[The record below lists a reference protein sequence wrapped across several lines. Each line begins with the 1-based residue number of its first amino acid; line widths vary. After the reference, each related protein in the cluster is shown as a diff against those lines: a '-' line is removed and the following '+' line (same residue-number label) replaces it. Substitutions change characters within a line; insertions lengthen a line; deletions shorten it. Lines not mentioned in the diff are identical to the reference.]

1 MQLSK
6 TGPLIQTYT
15 AAAAKAPAAPPP
27 VVVGEKPAGDQVA
40 LGSTPAQPDLKIR
53 WNQATL
59 VQPRATDLA
68 SQSKA
73 TFQQT
78 PSNSVA
84 ELASRYFSAD
94 EFQALNSGT
103 YHNFD
108 HPIVVAEAA
117 GGFAHGMGWS
127 PERKQFIQQVALLHD
142 ADDRSQVGSQEVKTG
157 TPARAQVTLEWMDQQ
172 KDQLCERFGWKPEQ
186 FTEAKALVARTD
198 FPFDDKA
205 RKPMGTKYD
214 GQSPKQVYQEL
225 LQQLPKEKQAEVL
238 QDGLALR
245 FADQGGFYSGS
256 FDMAVD
262 AVQGL
267 VSELQTVGVP
277 TNLAGS
283 LKFTPGFLAD
293 VGKDN
298 QLDQQLA
305 QELGHE
311 NLKLPGRDEM
321 LSMWEPGMTQR
332 FRTNSEQF
340 SLLAQALGDTPPEA
354 VQGQL
359 QSLKDS
365 ARSAYRM
372 TTGRAPN

>member
-1 MQLSK
+1 
-6 TGPLIQTYT
+6 
-15 AAAAKAPAAPPP
+15 
-27 VVVGEKPAGDQVA
+27 
-40 LGSTPAQPDLKIR
+40 
-53 WNQATL
+53 
-59 VQPRATDLA
+59 
-68 SQSKA
+68 
-73 TFQQT
+73 
-78 PSNSVA
+78 
-84 ELASRYFSAD
+84 
-94 EFQALNSGT
+94 
-103 YHNFD
+103 
-108 HPIVVAEAA
+108 
-117 GGFAHGMGWS
+117 
-127 PERKQFIQQVALLHD
+127 
-142 ADDRSQVGSQEVKTG
+142 
-157 TPARAQVTLEWMDQQ
+157 
-172 KDQLCERFGWKPEQ
+172 
-186 FTEAKALVARTD
+186 
-198 FPFDDKA
+198 
-205 RKPMGTKYD
+205 MGTKYD

-225 LQQLPKEKQAEVL
+225 LQQLPKETQAEVL

-305 QELGHE
+305 QGLGHQ

-354 VQGQL
+354 VPGQL